1 MTTNGE
7 DVLLQEEKVIFGG
20 SMDRD
25 LLIRKNNL
33 EVNKVAAKCLR
44 ITILFLISLAM
55 FSVSDYYDYDKQNVI
70 IIFFGSIILLMIP
83 TILVNV
89 LHLEKQW
96 IKYYV
101 IMCILSVV
109 FLLSTFISYDFIVLV
124 ILPLLIA
131 TLYCDRKLIVAT
143 TLVDCICV
151 FLTMMLRYFL
161 LCDSVAEGY
170 SNFSEALI
178 YGVFLRIVLVLVTTL
193 FSYYIV
199 DRNMVMLNN
208 TIAANHDL
216 VHSQEELIYAFAEIS
231 ESKSKVTGEHIRR
244 VAEYMRVLGE
254 ASGFTTDYIEKLSV
268 ASMMHDIG
276 KLMIPEEILDKP
288 DKLTDEEYA
297 IMKNHVLYGEALLAK
312 CPGDIMQI
320 AKTIALEHHE
330 RWDGSGYLG
339 MKGEEISYISR
350 LMAVCDVF
358 DALTSQRYYKE
369 GWSLE
374 DTYNEI
380 VNHSGTQ
387 FDPDVVKLFI
397 ENFDQFKQIL
407 KAMPDR
413 EIY

>member
-1 MTTNGE
+1 
-7 DVLLQEEKVIFGG
+7 
-20 SMDRD
+20 MDRE
-25 LLIRKNNL
+25 LLILKNNL
-33 EVNKVAAKCLR
+33 EVNKLAAKCLMVA
-44 ITILFLISLAM
+44 TLFLISLWL
-55 FSVSDYYDYDKQNVI
+55 FTITDYYGYDMYNTS
-70 IIFFGSIILLMIP
+70 IIFFSCLLLLMIP
-83 TILVNV
+83 MVLVNV
-89 LHLEKQW
+89 LKFEKQW

-101 IMCILSVV
+101 IMCVLAVV
-109 FLLSTFISYDFIVLV
+109 FLLGTFISYDYAVLA
-124 ILPLLIA
+124 IFPLLIA
-131 TLYCDRKLIVAT
+131 TMYCDRRLIAIT
-143 TLVDCICV
+143 TIVDCICV
-151 FLTMMLRYFL
+151 FLSMCMRYFVL
-161 LCDSVAEGY
+161 SGDALGDEY
-170 SNFSEALI
+170 SSFAEALT
-178 YGVFLRIVLVLVTTL
+178 YGVSLRIVLVLVTTL

-199 DRNMVMLNN
+199 DRNMYMLNQ
-208 TIAANHDL
+208 TFSANHDL

-244 VAEYMRVLGE
+244 VSEYMRILGN
-254 ASGFTTDYIEKLSV
+254 ASGFEKEYVDKLSV
-268 ASMMHDIG
+268 AAMMHDIG
-276 KLMIPEEILDKP
+276 KLMISEEILDKP

-339 MKGEEISYISR
+339 MKGENISYISR

-380 VNHSGTQ
+380 VRLKGIH
-387 FDPDVVKLFI
+387 FDPDVVDLFV
-397 ENFDQFKQIL
+397 EHFKEFEEVL
-407 KAMPDR
+407 HSMPDH

>member
-1 MTTNGE
+1 
-7 DVLLQEEKVIFGG
+7 
-20 SMDRD
+20 MDRE

-44 ITILFLISLAM
+44 ITILFLISLGM
-55 FSVSDYYDYDKQNVI
+55 FTITDYYDYDTLSVVI
-70 IIFFGSIILLMIP
+70 IFMGSIILLLIP
-83 TILVNV
+83 SVLVNIM
-89 LHLEKQW
+89 HLEKQW

-101 IMCILSVV
+101 IMCIISVV
-109 FLLSTFISYDFIVLV
+109 FLLATFISYDFIVLV

-143 TLVDCICV
+143 TVIDCLCV
-151 FLTMMLRYFL
+151 FLTMILRYFVFG
-161 LCDSVAEGY
+161 DYMGGDY
-170 SNFSEALI
+170 SSFSEALI

-193 FSYYIV
+193 FAYYIV
-199 DRNMVMLNN
+199 DRNMVMLNK
-208 TIAANHDL
+208 TIEANHDL
-216 VHSQEELIYAFAEIS
+216 IHSQEELIYAFAEIS

-254 ASGFTTDYIEKLSV
+254 ASGFTTDYVDKLSV
-268 ASMMHDIG
+268 AAMMHDIG

-312 CPGDIMQI
+312 CPGDIMKI
-320 AKTIALEHHE
+320 AKTIALQHHE

-380 VNHSGTQ
+380 VRQSGTQ
-387 FDPDVVKLFI
+387 FDPDVVKLFVD
-397 ENFDQFKQIL
+397 NFDKFKQIL
-407 KAMPDR
+407 KAMPDH

>member
-1 MTTNGE
+1 
-7 DVLLQEEKVIFGG
+7 
-20 SMDRD
+20 MDRD

-44 ITILFLISLAM
+44 ITILFLISLWM
-55 FSVSDYYDYDKQNVI
+55 FTVTDYYDYDKYTVT
-70 IIFFGSIILLMIP
+70 IIFISSMLLLLIP
-83 TILVNV
+83 SVLVNV
-89 LHLEKQW
+89 LHLEQQW

-101 IMCILSVV
+101 IMCILAVV

-124 ILPLLIA
+124 VLPLLIA
-131 TLYCDRKLIVAT
+131 TLYCDRKLIVIT
-143 TLVDCICV
+143 TLIDCICV
-151 FLTMMLRYFL
+151 LVTMLLRYYVF
-161 LCDSVAEGY
+161 CGEIEKNYNSII
-170 SNFSEALI
+170 EALV

-199 DRNMVMLNN
+199 DRNMVMLNK
-208 TIAANHDL
+208 TIEANNDL
-216 VHSQEELIYAFAEIS
+216 VHSQEELIFAFAEIS

-244 VAEYMRVLGE
+244 VAEYMRVLGT
-254 ASGFTTDYIEKLSV
+254 ASGFTAEYVDKLSV

-339 MKGEEISYISR
+339 MKGEDISYISR

-380 VNHSGTQ
+380 VRLKGKH
-387 FDPDVVKLFI
+387 FDPDVVDLFV
-397 ENFDQFKQIL
+397 EHFDEFKEIL
-407 KAMPDR
+407 HAMPDR

>member
-1 MTTNGE
+1 
-7 DVLLQEEKVIFGG
+7 
-20 SMDRD
+20 MDRD

-33 EVNKVAAKCLR
+33 EVNKLAAKCLR
-44 ITILFLISLAM
+44 ITILFLISLWM
-55 FSVSDYYDYDKQNVI
+55 FAVTDYYDYDKYTVTVVFI
-70 IIFFGSIILLMIP
+70 SCMLLLLIP
-83 TILVNV
+83 SVLVNI
-89 LHLEKQW
+89 LHFEQQW

-101 IMCILSVV
+101 IMCILAVV
-109 FLLSTFISYDFIVLV
+109 FLLTTFISYDFIVLV
-124 ILPLLIA
+124 ILPLLTA
-131 TLYCDRKLIVAT
+131 TLYCDRKLIVIT
-143 TLVDCICV
+143 SIIDCICV
-151 FLTMMLRYFL
+151 FVTMLLRYYVFSGGIVKEY
-161 LCDSVAEGY
+161 D
-170 SNFSEALI
+170 NFIEALI

-199 DRNMVMLNN
+199 DRNMVMLNK
-208 TIAANHDL
+208 TIEANNDL

-254 ASGFTTDYIEKLSV
+254 ASGFTAEYVDKLSV
-268 ASMMHDIG
+268 AAMMHDIG

-288 DKLTDEEYA
+288 DRLTEEEYA

-339 MKGEEISYISR
+339 MKGEDISYISR

-369 GWSLE
+369 GWSVE

-380 VNHSGTQ
+380 VRLKGKH
-387 FDPDVVKLFI
+387 FDPDVVDLFV
-397 ENFDQFKQIL
+397 EHFDEFKQIL
-407 KAMPDR
+407 HSLPDR